1 MHRQCKGFD
10 MARQQS
16 YSLSIRSM
24 QVPPGSHRDFDL
36 DCSPI
41 VVAVRQG
48 WFILGDLPCEQN
60 PPTYWKSSL
69 IFREKEQ
76 NKVR

>member
-1 MHRQCKGFD
+1 MIWPDSSPTHY
-10 MARQQS
+10 QS
-16 YSLSIRSM
+16 RSM

-36 DCSPI
+36 DCIPI

-48 WFILGDLPCEQN
+48 WFILEGGVRRYHLPCEQN

-69 IFREKEQ
+69 ILRVKEQ